1 MKWTSKL
8 TDDELREM
16 YELLLNNEGKV
27 ADMLITRRDCETF
40 LEGRICIPEEY
51 ENDARIIDRDY
62 ILTDFYVRTG
72 YLNDNNKDLSEIFR
86 KYMLQ
91 KLGDEYAKD
100 YLLNYYDLFD
110 VRLLPRD

>member
-16 YELLLNNEGKV
+16 YELLLNNDGKIV
-27 ADMLITRRDCETF
+27 DIHISKEDCETS

-51 ENDARIIDRDY
+51 ENDVRIIYREY

-72 YLNDNNKDLSEIFR
+72 YLNDNNKGLSEIFR
-86 KYMLQ
+86 EYMY
-91 KLGDEYAKD
+91 KKFGDEYAKD
-100 YLLNYYDLFD
+100 YLFNYYDLPD

>member
-16 YELLLNNEGKV
+16 YELLLHNEGKIV
-27 ADMLITRRDCETF
+27 DIHISKGDCETF
-40 LEGRICIPEEY
+40 LEGHICIPEEY
-51 ENDARIIDRDY
+51 ENDVRIIDRVY

-86 KYMLQ
+86 EYMY
-91 KLGDEYAKD
+91 KKFGDEYAKD
-100 YLLNYYDLFD
+100 YLFNYYDLSD
-110 VRLLPRD
+110 VRLLNRD